1 MPASRRSRHRS
12 KPDPIALSVGETV
25 RTLRKAKHFTF
36 DAFVEETGLGRG
48 YVSELERG
56 LVIPTV
62 KTLSVIA
69 KALEVTMA
77 DLVLGESP
85 REQLFRTTADMTAA
99 EVRDLLER
107 TLTGERARSGVKP
120 GDGQ

>member
-12 KPDPIALSVGETV
+12 KPDPVARSVGETV
-25 RTLRKAKHFTF
+25 RTLRKARRFTF

-56 LVIPTV
+56 LVTPTV
-62 KTLSVIA
+62 RTLSVIA

-77 DLVLGESP
+77 DLVLGDSP
-85 REQLFRTTADMTAA
+85 REQLFRATAELSHAD
-99 EVRDLLER
+99 VRALLER
-107 TLTGERARSGVKP
+107 AVTGQPVRPGVKA
-120 GDGQ
+120 DGGQ